1 MWIRYAI
8 LSKEMASPYG
18 SENVDLKLRNT
29 KLKKQLEDE
38 QRYSKSLQSKIE
50 LDQKLVVRR
59 FKEEEAGKSQNSF
72 SP

>member
-1 MWIRYAI
+1 
-8 LSKEMASPYG
+8 MASPYG

-59 FKEEEAGKSQNSF
+59 FKEEEAGKSRNSF
-72 SP
+72 SPKIRKTHKFSK